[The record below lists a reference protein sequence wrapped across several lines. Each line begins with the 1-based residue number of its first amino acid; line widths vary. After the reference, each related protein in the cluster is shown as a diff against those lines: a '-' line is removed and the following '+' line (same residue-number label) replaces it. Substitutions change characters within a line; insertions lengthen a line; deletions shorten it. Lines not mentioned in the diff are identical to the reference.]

1 MKWPYRA
8 DRNVTGGQLR
18 CGGRLYVKGL
28 GVHSAARLSYKLD
41 RPWGR
46 FQSEI
51 GIDDST
57 AGGGSA
63 GFRVFVNGKLK
74 YTSPAVRGGTPPRAV
89 SVDLAGAKQLDLVVD
104 YGEAGDVLDHADWLN
119 ARLVR

>member
-1 MKWPYRA
+1 M
-8 DRNVTGGQLR
+8 
-18 CGGRLYVKGL
+18 KGL
-28 GVHSAARLSYKLD
+28 GVHGAARLSYKLD

-74 YTSPAVRGGTPPRAV
+74 YTSPAVRGGATRGPFRSIWPARSSWTWSSITAKRATCWTTPI
-89 SVDLAGAKQLDLVVD
+89 G
-104 YGEAGDVLDHADWLN
+104 
-119 ARLVR
+119 